1 METNSEMINR
11 IAELAKEN
19 AALKGILDAYQMS
32 ENEANEIIVELK
44 AENERL
50 KHLREE
56 INDFISDISTCGFK
70 YDDRCPGNLD
80 ELQCCIE
87 DLCNKFSNYKQ
98 ILQEIKETIKSIEK
112 DAINGLN
119 NSASFSKNSE
129 FESIQNKANECIKLI
144 TKAEE
149 E

>member
-1 METNSEMINR
+1 MQTKSEMINR
-11 IAELAKEN
+11 IAELAEEN
-19 AALKGILDAYQMS
+19 AKLKKYIERMDKPEIQVIDAEILTLKE
-32 ENEANEIIVELK
+32 ENAKLK

-50 KHLREE
+50 KKEVKYLEEE
-56 INDFISDISTCGFK
+56 ISDFISDISTCGFK
-70 YDDRCPGNLD
+70 YDDRCPDDLD

-98 ILQEIKETIKSIEK
+98 TLQEIKEKCNEARRT
-112 DAINGLN
+112 GR
-119 NSASFSKNSE
+119 
-129 FESIQNKANECIKLI
+129 KAYLPIDILDVI